1 MVRWIHKFLLLDHF
15 PFAARKKEK
24 YDTIESQA
32 KALAQFLKKVTSSS
46 STLTQSPLLDNIQDL
61 DALRK
66 SI

>member
-32 KALAQFLKKVTSSS
+32 KALAQFLKKVTSS
-46 STLTQSPLLDNIQDL
+46 
-61 DALRK
+61 
-66 SI
+66 